1 MLQIGWMENAF
12 DICGKTSICAK
23 IIIKKPYVEI
33 RSVLL
38 CNMILKHKF
47 STIAYMEIIVCMD
60 MD

>member
-23 IIIKKPYVEI
+23 KKPYVEI
-33 RSVLL
+33 RIVLL